1 MGYLAAFGF
10 SLGPVVWVL
19 IAEIFPNRLRSY
31 AVAIATFTLWGA
43 NFVVSL
49 SFPCLLSSLK
59 GYSFVIYG
67 SMCLLCLLF
76 VWKYLQETKGKSLEQ
91 IETEFRGTRAAR
103 AELEPAPAIL
113 LSEG

>member
-31 AVAIATFTLWGA
+31 AVAIATFMLWGA
-43 NFVVSL
+43 NFLVSL
-49 SFPCLLSSLK
+49 SFPFLLSRLK

-76 VWKYLQETKGKSLEQ
+76 VWKYLKETKGKSLEQ
-91 IETEFRGTRAAR
+91 IEREFVGHRPQDAKPEAVS
-103 AELEPAPAIL
+103 A
-113 LSEG
+113 

>member
-1 MGYLAAFGF
+1 
-10 SLGPVVWVL
+10 L

-31 AVAIATFTLWGA
+31 AVAITTFTLWGA
-43 NFVVSL
+43 NFLVSL
-49 SFPCLLSSLK
+49 SFPFLLSRLK

-91 IETEFRGTRAAR
+91 IEKELLGHRPPDTERETASAV
-103 AELEPAPAIL
+103 P
-113 LSEG
+113 LSHGGS